1 MMETMNVTV
10 INNKG
15 IYEVKRED
23 GVTIFET
30 PHGIEAVY
38 SSMRDIEESEGIK
51 IYVIEVKNNESYK
64 NNGDVRKAIEK
75 GLKYVDDYRLSVTLM
90 STFDNEG
97 DNKELQETTLSIFV
111 DDLDNDDNSFEIS
124 TKYCENIV
132 QRYHDVDELQR
143 KALRDEQRKLYNY
156 LSKHFDNVDLTAD
169 CIQ

>member
-1 MMETMNVTV
+1 MMETMNVMVTC
-10 INNKG
+10 NKG

-38 SSMRDIEESEGIK
+38 SSMRDIEQSEGIK
-51 IYVIEVKNNESYK
+51 IYIVEVKNNESYK

-75 GLKYVDDYRLSVTLM
+75 GLKYVDDYKLSVTLM
-90 STFDNEG
+90 STFNYEG
-97 DNKELQETTLSIFV
+97 DDKESQETTLSIFI
-111 DDLDNDDNSFEIS
+111 DNLDNDYDSFEIS

-132 QRYHDVDELQR
+132 NKHDYVDELQR
-143 KALRDEQRKLYNY
+143 KALRDEQKKLYNY
-156 LSKHFDNVDLTAD
+156 LSKHFDNVELTAD